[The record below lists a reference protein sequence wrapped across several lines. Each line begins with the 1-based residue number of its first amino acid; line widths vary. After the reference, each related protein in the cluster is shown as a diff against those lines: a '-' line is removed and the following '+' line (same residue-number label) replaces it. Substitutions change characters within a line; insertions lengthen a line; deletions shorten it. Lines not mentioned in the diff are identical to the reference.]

1 MGPALARRGRAHLRN
16 RLELTK
22 MCHSYNRS
30 LSWYDGPDTTRVG
43 KRFMSLRLILALATT
58 EPAIVP
64 VRAVLWLDDEST
76 A

>member
-1 MGPALARRGRAHLRN
+1 
-16 RLELTK
+16 